1 VNIKI
6 ATKDNRLGMFIG
18 IPPSINRLSD
28 LETVEK
34 YIRQH
39 PFPPEFAYQVMVEHT
54 LAKFTDMLLE
64 SSKESMNCSL
74 VRLVETELD
83 CLKTRF
89 PTEWTPRVEVTLLV
103 AKLHLYLMT
112 IIRMQP
118 DSTSREVLLK
128 LGLSASLRIVYIC
141 GKSVA
146 YESDY
151 YPNIPIAELQR
162 TIPKHFGRGLALAT
176 IFLLRFFA
184 LNEQAVAEEREMAR
198 NHIAIAHRYFQAGS
212 TTPQDER
219 ARVARLFETLSRQQ
233 PFDIDNAKLRI
244 DNRMGWS
251 LVDDS
256 IEISKDIREKSAQ
269 STPKEVP
276 VIEEPVLD
284 NQPLNFDADMNE
296 LNLLD
301 FQLPSDIWG
310 DTLWGVFD
318 ISSAP
323 WQM

>member
-1 VNIKI
+1 
-6 ATKDNRLGMFIG
+6 MFIG
-18 IPPSINRLSD
+18 IPPSINSPSE
-28 LETVEK
+28 LETVEN
-34 YIRQH
+34 YTRQH
-39 PFPPEFAYQVMVEHT
+39 PIPPEFAYQIMVEHT
-54 LAKFTDMLLE
+54 LAKFTNMLLE
-64 SSKESMNCSL
+64 NSKESMNCSL

-112 IIRMQP
+112 VIRMQS
-118 DSTSREVLLK
+118 DLTSREVLLR
-128 LGLSASLRIVYIC
+128 LGLSASLRIVYVC
-141 GKSVA
+141 EKSVA

-151 YPNIPIAELQR
+151 YPNIPTAELQR
-162 TIPKHFGRGLALAT
+162 TLPKHLSRGLALAT
-176 IFLLRFFA
+176 IFLLRFFV
-184 LNEQAVAEEREMAR
+184 LNEQAAAQEQDLAR
-198 NHIAIAHRYFQAGS
+198 NHVAIAHRYFQAGS
-212 TTPQDER
+212 ATPQDER

-233 PFDIDNAKLRI
+233 PFDIDNAKLRL

-256 IEISKDIREKSAQ
+256 IEIGKEIREKSAQ

-276 VIEEPVLD
+276 VMEDLSLD
-284 NQPLNFDADMNE
+284 NQPLEFNTDMNG
-296 LNLLD
+296 LNPLD
-301 FQLPSDIWG
+301 FELPEDIWG
-310 DTLWGVFD
+310 DPQWGIFD